1 MVINTELLDSL
12 GDNTLVQAIGAL
24 YDLGED
30 ATPLLADHLE
40 QMNDVQ
46 DRTTALLNAT
56 KDLYAAYKE
65 QAEQLQAQKDANVK
79 LMYDATQRGLKTDNA
94 IQREQQAENDKF
106 DAELANIELSNED

>member
-1 MVINTELLDSL
+1 MAINTELLDSL

-65 QAEQLQAQKDANVK
+65 QAQELQAQKDANVK

>member
-1 MVINTELLDSL
+1 MAINTELLDSL

-94 IQREQQAENDKF
+94 IRREQQAENDKF
-106 DAELANIELSNED
+106 DAELANIELTNED

>member
-1 MVINTELLDSL
+1 MAINKELLDSL

-79 LMYDATQRGLKTDNA
+79 LMYDATQRGLKTDSA
-94 IQREQQAENDKF
+94 IEREQQAENDKF

>member
-1 MVINTELLDSL
+1 MTINTELLDSL

-94 IQREQQAENDKF
+94 IRREQQAENDKF
-106 DAELANIELSNED
+106 DAELANIELTNED

>member
-1 MVINTELLDSL
+1 MAINTELLDSL
-12 GDNTLVQAIGAL
+12 GDNNLVQAIGAL

-94 IQREQQAENDKF
+94 IQREQQAENNKF

>member
-1 MVINTELLDSL
+1 MVINKELLDSL

>member
-1 MVINTELLDSL
+1 MAINKELLDSL

-65 QAEQLQAQKDANVK
+65 QTEQLQAQKDANVK

-94 IQREQQAENDKF
+94 IKREQQAENDKF

>member
-1 MVINTELLDSL
+1 MAINKELLDSL

-94 IQREQQAENDKF
+94 IRREQQAENDKF

>member
-1 MVINTELLDSL
+1 MAINTKLLDEL
-12 GDNTLVQAIGAL
+12 GDSTIVQAIGAL

-40 QMNDVQ
+40 QMTDVQ
-46 DRTTALLNAT
+46 DRVTALLDAT

-94 IQREQQAENDKF
+94 IKREEEAEHAKF
-106 DAELANIELSNED
+106 DNELANIEID

>member
-1 MVINTELLDSL
+1 MAINTELLDSL
-12 GDNTLVQAIGAL
+12 GDSTLVQAIGAL

-94 IQREQQAENDKF
+94 IRREQQAENDKF

>member
-1 MVINTELLDSL
+1 MAINKELLDSL

-30 ATPLLADHLE
+30 ATPVLADHLE

>member
-1 MVINTELLDSL
+1 MAINKELLDSL

-46 DRTTALLNAT
+46 DRTTSLLNAT

>member
-1 MVINTELLDSL
+1 MAINKELLDSL

-56 KDLYAAYKE
+56 KDLYAAYQE
-65 QAEQLQAQKDANVK
+65 QSEQLQAQKDANVK

-94 IQREQQAENDKF
+94 IKREQQAENDQF

>member
-1 MVINTELLDSL
+1 MAINTELLDSL

-56 KDLYAAYKE
+56 KDLYIAYKE

-94 IQREQQAENDKF
+94 IRREQQAENDKF
-106 DAELANIELSNED
+106 DAELANIELTNED

>member
-1 MVINTELLDSL
+1 MAINKELLDSL

-94 IQREQQAENDKF
+94 IKLEQQAENDKF

>member
-1 MVINTELLDSL
+1 MAINTELLDGL

-40 QMNDVQ
+40 ALSDVQ
-46 DRTTALLNAT
+46 DRTSALLDAT

-65 QAEQLQAQKDANVK
+65 QSEQLQAQKDANVK
-79 LMYDATQRGLKTDNA
+79 LMYDATRQGVKTDNA
-94 IQREQQAENDKF
+94 IKREEQAANDKF
-106 DAELANIELSNED
+106 DDELASIDLAED

>member
-1 MVINTELLDSL
+1 MAINKELLDSL

-56 KDLYAAYKE
+56 KDLYAAYK
-65 QAEQLQAQKDANVK
+65 
-79 LMYDATQRGLKTDNA
+79 
-94 IQREQQAENDKF
+94 
-106 DAELANIELSNED
+106 

>member
-1 MVINTELLDSL
+1 MAINKELLDSL

-56 KDLYAAYKE
+56 KDLYAAYQE
-65 QAEQLQAQKDANVK
+65 QSEQLQAQKDANVK

-94 IQREQQAENDKF
+94 IKREQQAENDKF
-106 DAELANIELSNED
+106 DAELANIELSNEE

>member
-1 MVINTELLDSL
+1 MAINKELLDNL
-12 GDNTLVQAIGAL
+12 GDSTLVQAIGAL

-46 DRTTALLNAT
+46 DRATALLSAT

-65 QAEQLQAQKDANVK
+65 QAAQLQAQKDANVK

-106 DAELANIELSNED
+106 DAELANIELSNEE

>member
-1 MVINTELLDSL
+1 MAINKELLDSL

-46 DRTTALLNAT
+46 DRATALLNAT
-56 KDLYAAYKE
+56 KDLYSAYQE
-65 QAEQLQAQKDANVK
+65 QSEQLQAQKDANVK

-94 IQREQQAENDKF
+94 IKREQQAENDQF

>member
-1 MVINTELLDSL
+1 MAINKELLDSL

-106 DAELANIELSNED
+106 DAELANIDLCNED

>member
-1 MVINTELLDSL
+1 MAINKELLDSL

-79 LMYDATQRGLKTDNA
+79 LMYDATQRGLKTDKA

>member
-1 MVINTELLDSL
+1 MAINTELLDSL

-94 IQREQQAENDKF
+94 IRREQQAENDKF
-106 DAELANIELSNED
+106 DAELSNIELTNED

>member
-1 MVINTELLDSL
+1 MAINKDLLDSL